1 MKTPVAIVGSGPV
14 GAALAYELTRRGLEV
29 ALYERGPAYPY
40 PHREPFE
47 ARVLRRS
54 PEPLYR
60 PPTGVAGLSQSG
72 DYPVP
77 LTTELDAVEGGSG
90 VRWEAITLRQPPEE
104 FALRTLYG
112 YGADWPLSYD
122 DLEPWYGRAER
133 LLAVSGTDADN
144 PFAPPRSS
152 PHPLPHFELS
162 WDDRILQERLAGA
175 GIHLHTTP
183 QARTRK
189 PAQGRAAC
197 ANFGACGVCPVGA
210 RYAPQ
215 HHLRAAAAT
224 GRLRVHLESAVRRV
238 LFDRSGRAR
247 GVVIRSVRGG
257 PDTEQPA
264 AAVIVAGGAIESARL
279 LLLSAG
285 GAHPDGP
292 GNRGGHLGRNLVFH
306 SLWIGRMRFRE
317 ALYPGRF
324 GGWTGQCQQFSDPP
338 RRGRHGG
345 VKLELSSRRA
355 WATFEPIQVWEPPGR
370 FLDRSAS
377 ADDLVR
383 ELEPALRWRPV
394 VFHAEARP
402 GPGKSVALGAERDRF
417 GDPLAHV
424 HHELDDFDRETWRYC
439 RELLSR
445 LRRGAGARATELA
458 PLERYYSGFHHMGTC
473 RMARSEADGVTDASG
488 RVHGTPNLYVAG
500 GACFP
505 GSGTV
510 NPTLTMVAL
519 ALRTAA
525 ILAERVAGDGRSGI
539 GAAPGR

>member
-1 MKTPVAIVGSGPV
+1 MNGPVAIVGSGPV
-14 GAALAYELTRRGLEV
+14 GSALAYELTRRGLEV
-29 ALYERGPAYPY
+29 ELYERGSAYPY
-40 PHREPFE
+40 PHRKPFE
-47 ARVLRRS
+47 EQVLRRS

-60 PPTGVAGLSQSG
+60 PPAGIAGLSQSG

-77 LTTELDAVEGGSG
+77 LAAEVDAVEGGSG
-90 VRWEAITLRQPPEE
+90 VRWEAITLRQPPQE
-104 FALRTLYG
+104 FALRTLYA
-112 YGADWPLSYD
+112 YGADWPFSYD
-122 DLEPWYGRAER
+122 ELEPWYGRAEE

-144 PFAPPRSS
+144 PFAPPRST
-152 PHPLPHFELS
+152 PYPLPAFELS
-162 WDDRILQERLAGA
+162 WDDRLLQERLAGA
-175 GIHLHTTP
+175 GIRLHTTP
-183 QARTRK
+183 QARTRH
-189 PAQGRAAC
+189 AFRGRPAC
-197 ANFGACGVCPVGA
+197 ANFGVCRVCPVAA

-224 GRLRVHLESAVRRV
+224 GLLTLHLDAAVRRV
-238 LFDRSGRAR
+238 LFDGSGRAR
-247 GVVIRSVRGG
+247 GLVFQPTSGG
-257 PDTEQPA
+257 PDRERA
-264 AAVIVAGGAIESARL
+264 ASVVVVAGGAIESARL

-285 GAHPDGP
+285 GPHPDGP

-317 ALYPGRF
+317 KLYPGRF

-338 RRGRHGG
+338 ERGRHGG
-345 VKLELSSRRA
+345 VKVELSSRPA
-355 WATFEPIQVWEPPGR
+355 WATFEPVQVWEPPGR

-377 ADDLVR
+377 AEDLVR

-394 VFHAEARP
+394 VFQAEALP
-402 GPGKSVALGAERDRF
+402 GPGKSVTLGAERDRF

-439 RELLSR
+439 RGLLDR
-445 LRRGAGARATELA
+445 LRQGAGARDAELA
-458 PLERYYSGFHHMGTC
+458 PVERYYSGFHHMGTC
-473 RMARSEADGVTDASG
+473 RMARSEAEGVTDATG

-525 ILAERVAGDGRSGI
+525 TLAERAT
-539 GAAPGR
+539 